1 MNNNDIT
8 KYSNDTN
15 HSININIDSNYIDDK
30 NNKQINKIKSK
41 KEKQELKDLKK
52 KEKEEKIKL
61 KELKEKEKK
70 EKQELKNKIKE
81 DKIKLKED
89 KIKLKEL
96 KNKEKQEKLKIKQKK
111 EVLKPY
117 QDLNK
122 IELGIDEAGRGC
134 LFGDLFVAGVIF
146 PKNIQE
152 LIDENNVIIKDSKK
166 MSKKKR
172 LESVEFIKK
181 HALTYYVC
189 QVSSQTID
197 EKNILV
203 ATLDGM
209 TNVVE
214 NIINEMKI
222 DKILVDGNKFN
233 KFIDKDGVEINHECV
248 IGGDNSY
255 LCIAG
260 ASILAK
266 TAKDLYIEKLVENN
280 QELEKYDLI
289 SNSGYGTQRHIEAIE
304 KYGISDWH
312 RKSFSICNKEKTLL
326 KKEMK
331 MLKNKIENEEKEKEK
346 INKNIEDYFCQDL

>member
-1 MNNNDIT
+1 
-8 KYSNDTN
+8 
-15 HSININIDSNYIDDK
+15 
-30 NNKQINKIKSK
+30 
-41 KEKQELKDLKK
+41 
-52 KEKEEKIKL
+52 
-61 KELKEKEKK
+61 
-70 EKQELKNKIKE
+70 
-81 DKIKLKED
+81 
-89 KIKLKEL
+89 
-96 KNKEKQEKLKIKQKK
+96 
-111 EVLKPY
+111 
-117 QDLNK
+117 
-122 IELGIDEAGRGC
+122 
-134 LFGDLFVAGVIF
+134 
-146 PKNIQE
+146 
-152 LIDENNVIIKDSKK
+152 

-233 KFIDKDGVEINHECV
+233 KFIDKDGVEIKHECV

-280 QELEKYDLI
+280 QELEKYDLV
-289 SNSGYGTQRHIEAIE
+289 SNSGYGTQKHIEAIE

-331 MLKNKIENEEKEKEK
+331 ILKNKIENEEKEKEK
-346 INKNIEDYFCQDL
+346 INKNINDYFCHDL

>member
-1 MNNNDIT
+1 M
-8 KYSNDTN
+8 
-15 HSININIDSNYIDDK
+15 NINNSNNINVNNSNNI
-30 NNKQINKIKSK
+30 NNKQTNEIKSK
-41 KEKQELKDLKK
+41 KEEKFELKQQEKEEKIKLKQQEKEEKIKLKK
-52 KEKEEKIKL
+52 QEKEEKIKL
-61 KELKEKEKK
+61 KELKEKEKE
-70 EKQELKNKIKE
+70 EKFELKQQ
-81 DKIKLKED
+81 
-89 KIKLKEL
+89 
-96 KNKEKQEKLKIKQKK
+96 EKQEKLKIKQKK
-111 EVLKPY
+111 NLLKPY
-117 QDLNK
+117 QELNK

-152 LIDENNVIIKDSKK
+152 LIDENNVVIKDSKK

-172 LESVEFIKK
+172 LESFEFIKK
-181 HALTYYVC
+181 YALTYYVC

-214 NIINEMKI
+214 NIYSEMKI

-233 KFIDKDGVEINHECV
+233 KFISKDGVEIMHECV

-255 LCIAG
+255 LSIAG

-266 TAKDLYIEKLVENN
+266 TSKDLYIEKLVENN
-280 QELEKYDLI
+280 QELEKYDLV

-331 MLKNKIENEEKEKEK
+331 NLKNKIVNEEKEKQ
-346 INKNIEDYFCQDL
+346 ILNKNITNYFCKDL

>member
-1 MNNNDIT
+1 MDEII
-8 KYSNDTN
+8 
-15 HSININIDSNYIDDK
+15 HSEQLNENELV
-30 NNKQINKIKSK
+30 NNKHLNKKDIKK
-41 KEKQELKDLKK
+41 KEKLLKKELKDKEKIDKKIEKELKEK
-52 KEKEEKIKL
+52 EKEEKIKLKQQEKEEKIKL
-61 KELKEKEKK
+61 KELKEKEKE
-70 EKQELKNKIKE
+70 EKFELKQQ
-81 DKIKLKED
+81 
-89 KIKLKEL
+89 
-96 KNKEKQEKLKIKQKK
+96 EKQEKLKIKQKK
-111 EVLKPY
+111 DLLKPY
-117 QDLNK
+117 QELNK
-122 IELGIDEAGRGC
+122 FELGIDEAGRGC

-146 PKNIQE
+146 PNNIQE
-152 LIDENNVIIKDSKK
+152 LITENKIVIKDSKK

-172 LESVEFIKK
+172 LESMEFIKK
-181 HALTYYVC
+181 HALSYYVC

-214 NIINEMKI
+214 NIYSEMKI

-233 KFIDKDGVEINHECV
+233 KFIDKDGNEIIHECV

-266 TAKDLYIEKLVENN
+266 TSKDLYIEKLVENN
-280 QELEKYDLI
+280 QELEKYDLV

-331 MLKNKIENEEKEKEK
+331 NLKNKIIMEEKEKDK
-346 INKNIEDYFCQDL
+346 LNKNITNYFYQDL